1 MIETTV
7 SETTIETIIVSEDTE
22 PSVLIISTDEPQVI
36 IAESEPGP
44 QGIQGPQGPSG
55 ALVPLSQMVDV
66 DASNLE
72 NGSLLVYS
80 DQSSTWVATTLLEN
94 QRFES
99 GHY

>member
-7 SETTIETIIVSEDTE
+7 SETIIETIIVSEDTE

-36 IAESEPGP
+36 IAENEPGP
-44 QGIQGPQGPSG
+44 QGIQGPAGESG
-55 ALVPLSQMVDV
+55 LVPLSQLEDVDV
-66 DASNLE
+66 SNLT

-94 QRFES
+94 QRIES
-99 GHY
+99 GQY